1 MTELI
6 SSAANPVVKRMRLL
20 AERKHRRREG
30 AFVVEGIQ
38 AVWQAVE
45 AGAEVEVILAAPGL
59 LGDSPAAQLVAR
71 QEQAGVRVA
80 RVTSDLFAR
89 VSSRDGPS
97 GLAAIVRARIP
108 GLATLEVT
116 PDSVFAALHEI
127 GNPGNLGTIIRTANA
142 AGAAGV
148 VLVGPATDP
157 FDPAAVKASMGA
169 LFSTPVVRADTVA
182 EFFAWATDRGVTV
195 VTTSAKAQA
204 SFWEARY
211 ARPLAILLGA
221 EGSGLPAEVLAAG
234 DLQVRIP
241 MTGTAESLN
250 LAVAAGLLLYQ
261 ARKPDLSHNERQSHT
276 TRRRSIPP
284 APPVT

>member
-38 AVWQAVE
+38 PVWQAVD
-45 AGAEVEVILAAPGL
+45 AGAEVEVIVAAPGL
-59 LGDSPAAQLVAR
+59 LGDSPAARLVAR

-97 GLAAIVRARIP
+97 GLAAIVRARVP
-108 GLATLEVT
+108 DLAALPVT
-116 PDSVFAALHEI
+116 ADSVFAALHEI

-169 LFSTPVVRADTVA
+169 LFSTPVARAETAA
-182 EFFAWATDRGVTV
+182 EFFAWAADRGVTV
-195 VTTSAKAQA
+195 VTTSAAAEA
-204 SFWEARY
+204 SFWDAVY
-211 ARPLAILLGA
+211 ARPLALLLGA
-221 EGSGLPAEVLAAG
+221 EGVGLPPDVLAAG

-250 LAVAAGLLLYQ
+250 LAVAAALLLYE
-261 ARKPDLSHNERQSHT
+261 ARKPDLSSGP
-276 TRRRSIPP
+276 S
-284 APPVT
+284 VT